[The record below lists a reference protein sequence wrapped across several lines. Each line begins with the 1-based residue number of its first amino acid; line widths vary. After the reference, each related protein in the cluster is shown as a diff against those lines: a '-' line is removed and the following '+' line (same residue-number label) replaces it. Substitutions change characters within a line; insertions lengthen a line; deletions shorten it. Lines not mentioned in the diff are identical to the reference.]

1 LSENLT
7 IKTLFPLYAKNM
19 DIGMASFTN
28 SKKESS
34 LNAILTQLR
43 LAKQEDPSL
52 IPALYLTFFSARD
65 ISMTYE
71 ENDPQNPRTWPSR
84 GS

>member
-1 LSENLT
+1 
-7 IKTLFPLYAKNM
+7 M